1 MKSDERNG
9 ADSAL
14 VSAHPIRVID
24 ARQLGLGAVV
34 EALARSPAAVP
45 PEIHRAVDR
54 ILADVRAR
62 GDAALLELTARFDG
76 FTASTPTE
84 LVITPDE
91 FETAERRLA
100 PEVRAALAY
109 AAERIERYHAVAA
122 PKSWRLTDEHGSVL
136 GQEVRALD
144 RAGLYAPGGRAA
156 YPSTVLMTAI
166 PARVA
171 GVREIV
177 LATPPSADGTV
188 PSAILAAAH
197 IAGVDAV
204 YRMGGAQA
212 VAAMAFGT
220 ASIPKVD
227 VVAGPGNIYVTLAKR
242 EVFGSVGVDG
252 IAGPTELLVVADG
265 GARPD
270 FVAADLAAQLEHDPL
285 AWGVLVTDSPRLA
298 DRVVEEL
305 ESLVGGLERAQVI
318 RAANCCVV
326 VADDMTQAMSLA
338 NDFAPEHL
346 LIVAEDAMRLA
357 SQVENAGAVFVGPY
371 ATVALGDYT
380 AGPNPTL
387 PASGAARFAS
397 PPGVHPCTKRT
408 SVLSLSRGDVET
420 LHDGTVRLANLEG
433 LGAHARAVG
442 ARLE

>member
-1 MKSDERNG
+1 MAIKRFDAASWLDSPWSRRRLDLAQFAEERV
-9 ADSAL
+9 AVQQICA
-14 VSAHPIRVID
+14 RV
-24 ARQLGLGAVV
+24 
-34 EALARSPAAVP
+34 AA
-45 PEIHRAVDR
+45 E
-54 ILADVRAR
+54 
-62 GDAALLELTARFDG
+62 GDAALREYGLRFDG
-76 FTASTPTE
+76 WAPGASESFEVPSGE
-84 LVITPDE
+84 LE
-91 FETAERRLA
+91 SAARRLA
-100 PEVRAALAY
+100 APDRAALEF
-109 AAERIERYHAVAA
+109 AAQRIREFHEAQVVAA
-122 PKSWRLTDEHGSVL
+122 PPAGKKGLKLLARP
-136 GQEVRALD
+136 VR

-171 GVREIV
+171 GVKEVV

-188 PSAILAAAH
+188 PPAILAAAH
-197 IAGVDAV
+197 IAGVDVV
-204 YRMGGAQA
+204 YRVGGAQA

-220 ASIPKVD
+220 ASIPRVD

-252 IAGPTELLVVADG
+252 IAGPTEVLVVADG

-285 AWGVLVTDSPRLA
+285 AWGVLVTDSPKLA

-371 ATVALGDYT
+371 ATVPLGDYT
-380 AGPNPTL
+380 AGPNHTL
-387 PASGAARFAS
+387 PTSGAARFAS
-397 PPGVHPCTKRT
+397 PLGVHTFMKRT
-408 SVLSLSRGDVET
+408 SVLSLNRGDLEM
-420 LHDGTVRLANLEG
+420 LREATVRLAGMEG
-433 LGAHARAVG
+433 LSGHAHAVEV
-442 ARLE
+442 RLE